1 MKNSFPLAQKML
13 PEIYSTVD
21 MIMKGR
27 PLLVLLLFAA
37 SAVILA
43 GMYYAATREGTTT
56 RQDKWA
62 GVLSDLDACSRRKHV
77 KSAQYDHFAGIARQE
92 REHDAERLF
101 RAMAHAERLQEYN
114 CANAIVRLGGRYAPP
129 ERVTVFHGTTDDN
142 LRRSIDFAR
151 RPPEGLHADDIERA
165 LQSGNRYAARV
176 LIWARSGDMRHL
188 ALMETCRRRLA
199 ANGPAGAPGN
209 IAGRRADK
217 GSAGDS
223 ANGTATNSENST
235 ARNSASETA
244 HYRANGAAHRADKG
258 KARAPANWTARASG
272 RGTAEGSENSRPDAT
287 ADNTPKGYLVCPTCG
302 NIYPAGCSDSYCPCC
317 LTDGRRFVAFEE

>member
-101 RAMAHAERLQEYN
+101 RAMAHAERRQE
-114 CANAIVRLGGRYAPP
+114 
-129 ERVTVFHGTTDDN
+129 
-142 LRRSIDFAR
+142 
-151 RPPEGLHADDIERA
+151 
-165 LQSGNRYAARV
+165 
-176 LIWARSGDMRHL
+176 
-188 ALMETCRRRLA
+188 
-199 ANGPAGAPGN
+199 
-209 IAGRRADK
+209 
-217 GSAGDS
+217 
-223 ANGTATNSENST
+223 
-235 ARNSASETA
+235 
-244 HYRANGAAHRADKG
+244 
-258 KARAPANWTARASG
+258 
-272 RGTAEGSENSRPDAT
+272 
-287 ADNTPKGYLVCPTCG
+287 
-302 NIYPAGCSDSYCPCC
+302 
-317 LTDGRRFVAFEE
+317 

>member
-114 CANAIVRLGGRYAPP
+114 L
-129 ERVTVFHGTTDDN
+129 
-142 LRRSIDFAR
+142 S
-151 RPPEGLHADDIERA
+151 
-165 LQSGNRYAARV
+165 
-176 LIWARSGDMRHL
+176 LIH
-188 ALMETCRRRLA
+188 
-199 ANGPAGAPGN
+199 
-209 IAGRRADK
+209 I
-217 GSAGDS
+217 
-223 ANGTATNSENST
+223 
-235 ARNSASETA
+235 
-244 HYRANGAAHRADKG
+244 
-258 KARAPANWTARASG
+258 
-272 RGTAEGSENSRPDAT
+272 
-287 ADNTPKGYLVCPTCG
+287 
-302 NIYPAGCSDSYCPCC
+302 
-317 LTDGRRFVAFEE
+317 

>member
-1 MKNSFPLAQKML
+1 
-13 PEIYSTVD
+13 

-199 ANGPAGAPGN
+199 ANGPAGAQGN
-209 IAGRRADK
+209 IAGRRANNDMAR
-217 GSAGDS
+217 GP
-223 ANGTATNSENST
+223 ANGTAINSENST

-258 KARAPANWTARASG
+258 KARGPAYGTARDSE
-272 RGTAEGSENSRPDAT
+272 RGTADGFGNSRSDAT
-287 ADNTPKGYLVCPTCG
+287 ADNAPKGYLVCPTCG